1 MNIILIN
8 PSDFIASN
16 KVLLNDRRFQHIL
29 TVHKATVGNTL
40 KVGLIDGKRG
50 SAQVLEIDNNCVT
63 LQTNLNLPALQ
74 ALPLTL
80 ILALPRP
87 KMLKRILQSTA
98 SLGVKEIHLI
108 NSYRVEKSYWSSPVL
123 TDHSIQEHLLLGL
136 EQAGDTIL
144 PKVHLCKRFKP
155 FVEDQLPTIAANS
168 RKIVAHPYKAKPID
182 SQKDSTFKNTVL
194 AIGPEGGFIDYEIDK
209 LIQLDFEP
217 LSLGDRILRVETA
230 IPYCLAKLFS

>member
-1 MNIILIN
+1 MNIILIE

-29 TVHKATVGNTL
+29 TVHKVAVGNTL
-40 KVGLIDGKRG
+40 KVGLTGGKRG
-50 SAQVLEIDNNCVT
+50 VAQVLEIDNNSVI
-63 LQTNLNLPALQ
+63 LQTNLNSPALQ

-87 KMLKRILQSTA
+87 KMLKRILQSIA
-98 SLGVKEIHLI
+98 SLGVKEIYLI

-123 TDHSIQEHLLLGL
+123 TDRSIQEHLLIGL

-155 FVEDQLPTIAANS
+155 FVEDLLPVIAANS
-168 RKIVAHPYKAKPID
+168 RKIVAHPYKAKPIN
-182 SQKDSTFKNTVL
+182 SLKDSTSQNTVL
-194 AIGPEGGFIDYEIDK
+194 AIGPEGGFIDYEIEK

-230 IPYCLAKLFS
+230 IPYCLAKLFN